1 VKYGDEIFV
10 VKMEVIMVKTKPS
23 LAKLQKSN
31 QLHGATDQIQD
42 VSTAALPQTDRKGK
56 GPNIA
61 PIATNILLAS
71 IVVLVLWFLVYQ
83 TLLLGATFFF
93 STIIVFFSTLLAI
106 QSAVTLTWMLYAW
119 EDKSKILSSKSP
131 QEFLPPKYSFTAF
144 LPARHEE
151 KVIRDTIL
159 AIDRIN
165 YPPELKEILILCRE
179 DDTETIAKAQETIR
193 SLKNKNIR
201 LIIFDDFP
209 INKPHGLNKGL
220 VEAKNQIIGIF
231 DAEDEPHQDIYNI
244 INTVLVKDKVDVVQ
258 SGVQLMNFRSY
269 WFSALNVLEYFFWF
283 KSGLHF
289 FTNVGEVSPLGGNT
303 VFFKKNWLK
312 KIGGWDE
319 DCLTEDADVGIRL
332 TLAGAKIKVVY
343 DELHATQEETPDSVK
358 SFIKQRTRWNQGF
371 LQIVRKKDWLKLP
384 TFKQKLIAAYILLSP
399 EIGALL
405 FFYIPLAIGIA
416 LTQKLPV
423 PVSLLSYLPFYLFI
437 FQIAVCG
444 LGIYEFCKAYRLKSS
459 FWMPLKVMI
468 SFYPYQLLLMI
479 SSFRAG
485 YRMLVNQIGWEKT
498 AHTNAHR
505 KK

>member
-1 VKYGDEIFV
+1 
-10 VKMEVIMVKTKPS
+10 MVKNKLNLTKLPE
-23 LAKLQKSN
+23 N
-31 QLHGATDQIQD
+31 NNVHGH
-42 VSTAALPQTDRKGK
+42 
-56 GPNIA
+56 NIA
-61 PIATNILLAS
+61 SITTNILLAALLFLT
-71 IVVLVLWFLVYQ
+71 IWFFIRQ
-83 TLLLGATFFF
+83 SLLLGTAFFF
-93 STIIVFFSTLLAI
+93 SIIIILFSSILAVQSATTLL
-106 QSAVTLTWMLYAW
+106 WMLYAW
-119 EDKSKILSSKSP
+119 EDKSKILSCQSP
-131 QEFLPPKYSFTAF
+131 KQFTPPCYSFTAF

-151 KVIRDTIL
+151 KVIKDTIT
-159 AIDRIN
+159 AIDRID
-165 YPPELKEILILCRE
+165 YPDSLKEILILCRE
-179 DDTETIAKAQETIR
+179 DDTETITKAQETIKN
-193 SLKNKNIR
+193 LKNKNIR

-220 VEAKNQIIGIF
+220 AEAKNQIVGIF

-258 SGVQLMNFRSY
+258 SGVQLMNFQSY

-289 FTNVGEVSPLGGNT
+289 FTNIGGVSPLGGNT
-303 VFFKKNWLK
+303 VFFKKKWLD
-312 KIGGWDE
+312 KINGWDE
-319 DCLTEDADVGIRL
+319 NCLTEDADIGIRL

-343 DELHATQEETPDSVK
+343 DERHVTQEETPSSVK

-371 LQIVRKKDWLKLP
+371 LQIIKKRDWLKLP
-384 TFKQKLIAAYILLSP
+384 TFRQKLIAAYILLSP

-405 FFYIPLAIGIA
+405 FFYIPFAFAIAI
-416 LTQKLPV
+416 TQKLPV

-444 LGIYEFCKAYRLKSS
+444 LGIYEFTKTYRLKSS
-459 FWMPLKVMI
+459 LWTPLKVML
-468 SFYPYQLLLMI
+468 SFYPYQLLLMV

-498 AHTNAHR
+498 AHTNIHR